1 MLGSLR
7 WEKANVR
14 RITVRELVPG
24 HLGGQKALRPVAR
37 LSSFLGEWDCLFRG
51 TAMSD
56 SAQITA
62 GNTAPPPIPN
72 KSATSNTGSSRA
84 MMIGI
89 VGVLLVLAAAG
100 AVAVKSDFSFS
111 TVSSNETTVTFVD
124 PRDLND
130 AAGTLAQSVAGGL
143 VADAR
148 RCRIPLV
155 SMTIAKG
162 TAQTGSTLRIRS
174 GGYVSPFFTVTEG
187 MQRIAVPY
195 PAPYGTGAGTF
206 VVEGNATGA
215 VLGLTPT
222 KVLLDLP
229 TAQSIPVVWR
239 AVSPC
244 ERSTSR

>member
-1 MLGSLR
+1 
-7 WEKANVR
+7 
-14 RITVRELVPG
+14 
-24 HLGGQKALRPVAR
+24 
-37 LSSFLGEWDCLFRG
+37 
-51 TAMSD
+51 MSD
-56 SAQITA
+56 SAQSPA
-62 GNTAPPPIPN
+62 GNIQPPPTPSKPAVDN
-72 KSATSNTGSSRA
+72 KTSNNATVV
-84 MMIGI
+84 GI

-100 AVAVKSDFSFS
+100 AVAMKSDLGLGTGGSKQT
-111 TVSSNETTVTFVD
+111 TVSFVD

-130 AAGTLAQSVAGGL
+130 AAGTLTQSVAGGL
-143 VADAR
+143 IDDAR

-162 TAQTGSTLRIRS
+162 TAPIGSTLRIRS
-174 GGYVSPFFTVTEG
+174 GSYVSPYFTVAEG

-195 PAPYGTGAGTF
+195 PAPYGAGAGTF

-239 AVSPC
+239 ANSPC
-244 ERSTSR
+244 